1 MHNLFKDPSC
11 YKNPKKSSCIDLIL
25 TNFLNPFMETQGT
38 CLSDF
43 HKMTFAVLKMHF
55 EKPKSKIVI
64 CRDNRNFCWIF
75 LIFLCG
81 IHLVCTKHFQ
91 KKRKISHPLICTCA
105 HQEVRNV
112 NYLEHFAYVLNG
124 PSSIL
129 ENHAPLKKWYVRAN
143 EKDFIDEEVKQE
155 IMVWS
160 KLLNKFLRAKTEESR
175 IAYFRQR
182 NSCVNILRRKKERI
196 LW

>member
-64 CRDNRNFCWIF
+64 CRDNRNFCWRDF
-75 LIFLCG
+75 SMRHPFSMYE
-81 IHLVCTKHFQ
+81 TFQ

-112 NYLEHFAYVLNG
+112 NYLEHFAYVING

-129 ENHAPLKKWYVRAN
+129 ENHAPLKK
-143 EKDFIDEEVKQE
+143 
-155 IMVWS
+155 
-160 KLLNKFLRAKTEESR
+160 
-175 IAYFRQR
+175 
-182 NSCVNILRRKKERI
+182 
-196 LW
+196 